1 MLNIRVIK
9 HLRSENSIKAV
20 IKLRISYLL
29 LLFHQNWSRRY
40 IFYYLDTRLKL
51 RRGWFV
57 FLESVTWE
65 QWIIEQVKSCNKQYK
80 NDEFRKFH
88 CCLKTLK
95 AVAIG
100 QMSLTPVELQW
111 DVCLFYFIG
120 LLWSQKRFYKWK
132 AQNLCRSFNFW
143 TQYMLDANHSAIQI
157 EYNLFT

>member
-1 MLNIRVIK
+1 M
-9 HLRSENSIKAV
+9 
-20 IKLRISYLL
+20 
-29 LLFHQNWSRRY
+29 
-40 IFYYLDTRLKL
+40 IFYYCYRFTL
-51 RRGWFV
+51 
-57 FLESVTWE
+57 
-65 QWIIEQVKSCNKQYK
+65 QWTLFGIIRQYSTVLYCTVQYSTVQYSTVQCSTVQYSAPWANSQTLGGCPK
-80 NDEFRKFH
+80 KHGIITAWFRKFH

-143 TQYMLDANHSAIQI
+143 TQYTLCKPFCDPNRI
-157 EYNLFT
+157 